1 VSLCYRDR
9 SRSRSRS
16 PSPGSRRYD
25 RYRERSRD
33 RDKRRRTRASTPKIE
48 YITEFGGGGGGEHAI
63 AGAGVAPPSSPPSQL
78 DSMNRSEHW
87 TFKTCNDH
95 SLALAPLFVVLQ
107 LRLLRLAPQGRH
119 LGGVGVGWAQGAQPC
134 QKSHVAPLQHSS

>member
-1 VSLCYRDR
+1 MICYSFFRER

-25 RYRERSRD
+25 RYSERSRD

-48 YITEFGGGGGGEHAI
+48 YITEFGGGAEGEQALAGG
-63 AGAGVAPPSSPPSQL
+63 GVAPPSSPPSQL
-78 DSMNRSEHW
+78 ESMNRSEHW

-95 SLALAPLFVVLQ
+95 SLAPLFVVLQ
-107 LRLLRLAPQGRH
+107 LPLLRLAPQGRH
-119 LGGVGVGWAQGAQPC
+119 LGGPGVGWAQGAQPC
-134 QKSHVAPLQHSS
+134 QNYM